1 MLFFFK
7 KTLIYFVF
15 LFFLNNLAFSEIV
28 EKIEITG
35 NERISNA
42 TIEMFSE
49 ISINDQ
55 IDSKKLNEILK
66 NLYNSNYFKNVSLDY
81 KNKTL
86 YITVAENPII
96 QNISYEG
103 IKSNRVR
110 ETLLQDLN
118 LKSRSSY
125 NESLLKKD
133 KQKIENSLKRACLKN
148 I

>member
-7 KTLIYFVF
+7 KNLIYFVF
-15 LFFLNNLAFSEIV
+15 LFFLNNFAFSEIV

-125 NESLLKKD
+125 NESLLKKT
-133 KQKIENSLKRACLKN
+133 SKR
-148 I
+148 

>member
-1 MLFFFK
+1 
-7 KTLIYFVF
+7 
-15 LFFLNNLAFSEIV
+15 
-28 EKIEITG
+28 
-35 NERISNA
+35 
-42 TIEMFSE
+42 MFSE
-49 ISINDQ
+49 ISIMIKSTQ
-55 IDSKKLNEILK
+55 KLNEILK

-125 NESLLKKD
+125 NESLLKKT
-133 KQKIENSLKRACLKN
+133 SKR
-148 I
+148 